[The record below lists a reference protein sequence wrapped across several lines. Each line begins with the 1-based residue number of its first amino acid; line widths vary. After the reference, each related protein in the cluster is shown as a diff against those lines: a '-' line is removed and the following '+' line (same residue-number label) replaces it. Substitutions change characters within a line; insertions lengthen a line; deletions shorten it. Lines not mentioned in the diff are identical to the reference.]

1 MGSTWAVDLAD
12 TGAVYPWQG
21 YELIMVIVAVALWIL
36 WHIIQLREEK
46 AEYAED
52 VRLYETARRLYDTY
66 TQADDFV
73 RYRITFY

>member
-1 MGSTWAVDLAD
+1 MTTWAVDLAD

-21 YELIMVIVAVALWIL
+21 AELIMVIIGVALWIL

-52 VRLYETARRLYDTY
+52 IRLYGSKESIKRAL
-66 TQADDFV
+66 DDHPV
-73 RYRITFY
+73 